1 MRSVL
6 IAAAAAAGLFV
17 LAGCGGSTEPAKQGT
32 TAPVSGAA
40 PAAAAAAGE
49 VGAAGSTCPMPVTF
63 KVAEKWKPQASDPG
77 TKLGGAELL
86 CEIDAK
92 PAGSIGYVRVLL
104 AKGVT
109 DPMAALQ
116 AYTAVGK
123 NSGFEY
129 KDVQVGGVAAKEVSY
144 TAKSMDIDLPNQV
157 LAVPVGGDVAL
168 VTVSSIDADL
178 FKEILPA
185 FELAKSSLKLTA

>member
-1 MRSVL
+1 MRSV
-6 IAAAAAAGLFV
+6 ITAAAAAALFV
-17 LAGCGGSTEPAKQGT
+17 LAGCGSADQAASTT
-32 TAPVSGAA
+32 DAPKPGAQA
-40 PAAAAAAGE
+40 PAGDE
-49 VGAAGSTCPMPVTF
+49 VGAAGSACPMPVTF
-63 KVAEKWKPQASDPG
+63 KVAAKWKPQASTSG

-109 DPMAALQ
+109 DPMAALG

-123 NSGFEY
+123 NSGFAY
-129 KDVQVGGVAAKEVSY
+129 TDVQAGAVAAKEVTY
-144 TAKSMDIDLPNQV
+144 TAKSMDVDLPNQV
-157 LAVPVGGDVAL
+157 LAVPVGGNVAL
-168 VTVSSIDADL
+168 VTISSIDADL
-178 FKEILPA
+178 FKEIQPA